1 MFTITDCTSP
11 HINPYC
17 IDRPIFQFKN
27 YLNNNKN
34 NEGRIRVMEVST
46 NIIVSIIEIIN
57 CWFNFET

>member
-1 MFTITDCTSP
+1 MFTSTDCTSP

-17 IDRPIFQFKN
+17 IDMPIFQFKK